1 MFNLPTSIIIYACF
15 LGTLINY
22 LQIIG
27 FNVPGWDSYDTTAY
41 VGSGLYLCNPF
52 ELIFFKHVSFP
63 HAAVMSS
70 KYSAEFTR
78 GTLC

>member
-1 MFNLPTSIIIYACF
+1 M
-15 LGTLINY
+15 Y
-22 LQIIG
+22 LVGIVMIQQPMWA
-27 FNVPGWDSYDTTAY
+27 VDSVQY
-41 VGSGLYLCNPF
+41 NPF